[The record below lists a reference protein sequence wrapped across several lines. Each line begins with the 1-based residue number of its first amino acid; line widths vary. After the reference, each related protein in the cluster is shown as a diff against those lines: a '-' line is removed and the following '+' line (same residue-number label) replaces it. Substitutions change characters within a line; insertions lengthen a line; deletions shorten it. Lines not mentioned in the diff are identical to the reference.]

1 MKILLVDDE
10 LHVIRAI
17 RQLVPWEDLG
27 QHRTEKGTGCCQI

>member
-27 QHRTEKGTGCCQI
+27 ISQVLELSLIHI

>member
-17 RQLVPWEDLG
+17 RQLVPWEDLNSVY
-27 QHRTEKGTGCCQI
+27 TSDMV